1 MHVSPPVVCCL
12 SDRSARYNCLAFL
25 AMRTTPR
32 PADQVFLSQLPRVEG
47 VANYVCRRHH
57 CGMDETEEF
66 TALVKAKLV
75 EDNYAVF
82 RKFQGKCRL
91 ETYLTTVITRL
102 FLDWRNHL
110 WGKWRPSAEARR
122 LGPVARKLEEL
133 ARDGYT
139 FEESCELLRMN
150 HGAVLSRAEL
160 EALAA
165 RLPVRLPR
173 KMEGE
178 ERLEALPA
186 GEPGPDER
194 ILERERQDA
203 RGRVWEALG
212 RAWAKL
218 PDEDRLILKMH
229 FLHGM
234 QVVEIARTLSL
245 EQKPLY
251 RRVERLKMKLRKDL
265 EREGI
270 GRELVAEVLGDGT

>member
-1 MHVSPPVVCCL
+1 MIDPQRL
-12 SDRSARYNCLAFL
+12 LLEN
-25 AMRTTPR
+25 
-32 PADQVFLSQLPRVEG
+32 LPRIETV
-47 VANYVCRRHH
+47 VAYVCRRHN
-57 CGMDETEEF
+57 CGTDEAEEF
-66 TALVKAKLV
+66 SAHVMAKLV
-75 EDNYAVF
+75 ADDYAIL
-82 RKFQGKCRL
+82 RKFQGKSRF
-91 ETYLTTVITRL
+91 ETYLTTVITHL
-102 FLDWRNHL
+102 FLDWRNHR
-110 WGKWRPSAEARR
+110 WGKWRPSAEAKR

-139 FEESCELLRMN
+139 FEESCELLRTN
-150 HGAVLSRAEL
+150 HKVVLSRAEL

-194 ILERERQDA
+194 ILERERQEV

-218 PDEDRLILKMH
+218 PDGDRLILKLH
-229 FLHGM
+229 FQQGM
-234 QVVEIARTLSL
+234 QVVEIARALHL

-251 RRVERLKMKLRKDL
+251 RRVDRLRETLRKDL

-270 GRELVAEVLGDGT
+270 GRDLVAEGLGEGK